1 MMNFGKENDMDHY
14 FRYLHT
20 ICETFDSN
28 CNGCKYLK
36 QKRRCFLR
44 QVLNLNNDYFF
55 FTVPETWT
63 IQDYNHIDKNKMVFL
78 EGI

>member
-1 MMNFGKENDMDHY
+1 MNFGKENNMGHY

-28 CNGCKYLK
+28 CNGCKYHI
-36 QKRRCFLR
+36 QKRCFLR
-44 QVLNLNNDYFF
+44 QTLNSNNDYFF
-55 FTVPETWT
+55 ISVPEIWT
-63 IQDYNHIDKNKMVFL
+63 IQDFNRINKKKMVFL